1 MKHDGLTESVRQRL
15 LNHARHNGEAFDFVL
30 SQYGIERF
38 LYRLS
43 LSDEAGRFILKGAT
57 LFHVWNR
64 KMHRPTR
71 DLDLL
76 DFGPDDLDSVRKSI
90 LVIMRIEVPED
101 ALWFDESSLVVGS
114 IRDDMTYG
122 GVRANFLA
130 KLGNVRIPVQVDVGF
145 GDVIVPAPE
154 MREYPALLSGMPT
167 ASLRVYPVTTVIAE
181 KFEALVRLDAQN
193 SRMKDFYDLAYLLSA
208 GGIDAALLSKALQ
221 ATFERRNTELPCELP
236 TGLSDAFA
244 RDKQLMWLA
253 FLRKNGLVDQ
263 SQEFSQ
269 IVNTIRAGLEWVWRK

>member
-1 MKHDGLTESVRQRL
+1 
-15 LNHARHNGEAFDFVL
+15 
-30 SQYGIERF
+30 
-38 LYRLS
+38 
-43 LSDEAGRFILKGAT
+43 
-57 LFHVWNR
+57 
-64 KMHRPTR
+64 
-71 DLDLL
+71 
-76 DFGPDDLDSVRKSI
+76 
-90 LVIMRIEVPED
+90 
-101 ALWFDESSLVVGS
+101 
-114 IRDDMTYG
+114 
-122 GVRANFLA
+122 
-130 KLGNVRIPVQVDVGF
+130 
-145 GDVIVPAPE
+145 
-154 MREYPALLSGMPT
+154 MPT